1 LSRDY
6 FFFQMQ
12 TSIFFVLLLSSG
24 AVSAG
29 LESLLRLTEF
39 IVDMYQQFP
48 HSCLFI
54 IDSEAQQGENEF
66 YIIYSTF
73 VHSLN
78 RKVLADLWGGSS
90 YELHYVTR
98 NLYFRLRNCY

>member
-1 LSRDY
+1 LSRD
-6 FFFQMQ
+6 FFFP
-12 TSIFFVLLLSSG
+12 TVDFHFFVLLLSSG
-24 AVSAG
+24 VVSAG

-39 IVDMYQQFP
+39 IVDIYQQFP
-48 HSCLFI
+48 HSCFFI

-78 RKVLADLWGGSS
+78 RKVLTELWGGSS
-90 YELHYVTR
+90 YELHYVTK